1 MTDDEKQPSEDV
13 HARGS
18 TDETARSAGPV
29 AEEDSSSSQAAGEEP
44 TSTPPAD
51 EASESDGAQDE
62 APEAS
67 SLRTTRLRRS
77 SFRTRRPLTSVA
89 EQEEDADAEETPAGA
104 SDEVAED
111 ADEGSQGDG
120 APADGGGSEAEQP
133 AVEEGP
139 ADTAESPA
147 EEPEAEKKAEKKKDV
162 IPGADL
168 EPIAVESSE
177 ARPLS
182 AEERARKEAEE
193 EERAQREAALT
204 GDGEEEESP
213 ASRAPAKMESGSR
226 FQATGKRKRSI
237 ARVTLLPGDGKFEIN
252 GRGLEEF
259 FPRPLHQTMAKQ
271 PLTTTGYETTVDV
284 RIRVHGGGIGGQAGA
299 VRHGISRAL
308 TEIDPELRGELKR
321 RGFLTRD
328 ARVKERRK
336 AGLKKARKKPQ
347 FSKR

>member
-13 HARGS
+13 TPEDTDADGS
-18 TDETARSAGPV
+18 ATGPV
-29 AEEDSSSSQAAGEEP
+29 AEDDSSSSQAAGEEP
-44 TSTPPAD
+44 TSTPPAE

-62 APEAS
+62 APQAEQAQDDAPEEEQLQDEA
-67 SLRTTRLRRS
+67 
-77 SFRTRRPLTSVA
+77 PAEEPADVPVA

-104 SDEVAED
+104 SDEAAED

-120 APADGGGSEAEQP
+120 APADDGGSEAEQP
-133 AVEEGP
+133 AV
-139 ADTAESPA
+139 
-147 EEPEAEKKAEKKKDV
+147 KKKDV

-177 ARPLS
+177 ERPLS